1 MNKKYLSLALL
12 PNNWLVVV
20 VFFILIFSL
29 LGGCAERDDWRSAKI
44 ADTSESYEA
53 FLLKHPVGRNTT
65 TAKRRIEVIL
75 EEKDWQ
81 KVVKLNMAEE
91 YRNFID
97 AHPKGVFT
105 AQARAH
111 IATLLVDIAP
121 PSYDTLASTPNAE
134 PILRSDAMIDSPII
148 KPLVSAVTISYRIQ
162 LGVFSTRQKAAAS
175 WQEAHLRHSEL
186 QGLVPQF
193 IEGETLVS
201 RLGSVGVYRVQA
213 SIASEL
219 RAREICQALNALSQ
233 ACIYIPPVK

>member
-1 MNKKYLSLALL
+1 MNKKYLSLASL
-12 PNNWLVVV
+12 PNNWLLVV

-29 LGGCAERDDWRSAKI
+29 LGGCAEQDDWRSAQI

-53 FLLKHPVGRNTT
+53 FLHKHPVGRNTT
-65 TAKRRIEVIL
+65 TAKRRIEVII

-81 KVVKLNMAEE
+81 KVVRLNMAEE
-91 YRNFID
+91 YRNFLD

-105 AQARAH
+105 EQARAH
-111 IATLLVDIAP
+111 IATLLDDFAP
-121 PSYDTLASTPNAE
+121 PSYDTLAPTPNVE
-134 PILRSDAMIDSPII
+134 PVLRSDVMIHSPII
-148 KPLVSAVTISYRIQ
+148 EPLVSTVTISYRIQ
-162 LGVFSTRQKAAAS
+162 LGVFSTRQKAAAG

-193 IEGETLVS
+193 IKVETLVS
-201 RLGSVGVYRVQA
+201 GLGSVGVYRVQA
-213 SIASEL
+213 SVASEL